1 MDKETE
7 NAIKDWLRNQGYE
20 SQEEVDEQFKKIN
33 IKQSKLKDNTLDNIE
48 INSLDLIKNPL
59 SDARNTIFNQ
69 DLKQVPTQPTEDQHK
84 IQYINPIENNAKEI
98 LSKRRNK

>member
-1 MDKETE
+1 MNQETE

-20 SQEEVDEQFKKIN
+20 SQEEIEEQMKN
-33 IKQSKLKDNTLDNIE
+33 IKVEESKITDFSHLKFKIDSASLKESENINE
-48 INSLDLIKNPL
+48 QMLNLHPNSKKLPKQPL
-59 SDARNTIFNQ
+59 
-69 DLKQVPTQPTEDQHK
+69 EDQRN